1 MGQAIIIGEPA
12 APSEAESEI
21 LQVVWAEQPCSVKI
35 VHDAIRELRD
45 VGYTTV
51 LKQLQRMHDKGL
63 VRREPGEGK
72 SFLYSATQPAAE
84 TRTRLVDKL
93 VRNVFGNSVNGL
105 VMHALGKSEISAEEI
120 DEIKAFIA
128 EIEGRGGQDDERDS

>member
-1 MGQAIIIGEPA
+1 MGQAMIIAEPA

-21 LQVVWAEQPCSVKI
+21 LQVVWAEQPCSVKT

-72 SFLYSATQPAAE
+72 SFLYSATRPAAE
-84 TRTRLVDKL
+84 TRTRLVDRL
-93 VRNVFGNSVNGL
+93 VRNVFGDNVNDL
-105 VMHALGKSEISAEEI
+105 VMHALGKSRVSSEDI

-128 EIEGRGGQDDERDS
+128 DLEARGGNDHDQ

>member
-1 MGQAIIIGEPA
+1 MGEAIIIDEPA

-21 LQVVWAEQPCSVKI
+21 LQVVWSEQPCSVKI
-35 VHDAIRELRD
+35 VHDAIRERRD

-63 VRREPGEGK
+63 VAREPGDGK
-72 SFLYSATQPAAE
+72 SFLYFATQPAAD
-84 TRTRLVDKL
+84 TRTRLVDRL
-93 VRNVFGNSVNGL
+93 VRNVFGDNVNDL
-105 VMHALGKSEISAEEI
+105 VMHALGKARVSAEDI

-128 EIEGRGGQDDERDS
+128 ELEARGGKDNDQ